1 MRAALAQAK
10 GAQPAVGEECMQNV
24 REETKRRSRRWGKIA
39 RAVAAELRVEA
50 PPRSLA
56 EALHKKRVVI
66 TGASSGIGRAVA
78 QLVAAHG
85 GVALLVARRRDKL
98 EEVQAEIVRAG
109 GEAELF
115 TADLSRA
122 EDCERLVS
130 ELLAAGQVDV
140 LINNAGRSIRRS
152 LRHAYD
158 RSHDFERTMAL
169 NYFGSLRLILGLM
182 PGMRA
187 RKSGHI
193 INVSSAGVLS
203 RTPRFAAYI
212 ASKAALDAFTQ
223 VAAAEAYGDR
233 VYFSTVYMPL
243 VRTPMIEPTA
253 IYRKAPALTPEQAAE
268 LTLSALLSRKS
279 KISTMFG
286 NWMAASHALRPIG
299 TLRVLNAVY
308 RMTAGGERARPVAKS
323 HSAVSP

>member
-1 MRAALAQAK
+1 MEESTQRAK
-10 GAQPAVGEECMQNV
+10 PRG
-24 REETKRRSRRWGKIA
+24 RRWGEIA
-39 RAVAAELRVEA
+39 RALAAELRPEPA
-50 PPRSLA
+50 PRSLA
-56 EALHKKRVVI
+56 QALQGKRAVI
-66 TGASSGIGRAVA
+66 TGASSGIGRALA
-78 QLVAAHG
+78 LAVAAQG
-85 GVALLVARRRDKL
+85 GVPVMVARRRDKL
-98 EEVQAEIVRAG
+98 EQVKREIEAAG

-115 TADLSRA
+115 VADLSLA

-130 ELLAAGQVDV
+130 ELTRAGDV
-140 LINNAGRSIRRS
+140 HILINNAGRSIRRA

-187 RKSGHI
+187 RRSGHI
-193 INVSSAGVLS
+193 INVSSAGVLA

-223 VAAAEAYGDR
+223 VAAAEAYGDH

-253 IYRKAPALTPEQAAE
+253 IYRTAPALTPEQAAE

-286 NWMAASHALRPIG
+286 DFLAASHALRPTG

-308 RMTAGGERARPVAKS
+308 RMTAGASQGRGTNPGAKS
-323 HSAVSP
+323 HSAVSQ

>member
-1 MRAALAQAK
+1 MKAAGRVTGEAVMEDNTQRA
-10 GAQPAVGEECMQNV
+10 
-24 REETKRRSRRWGKIA
+24 KRLGRRWHKIA
-39 RAVAAELRVEA
+39 RAVAAEIRSES
-50 PPRSLA
+50 PPRSLS
-56 EALHKKRVVI
+56 EALRTKRVVI
-66 TGASSGIGRAVA
+66 TGASSGIGRALA
-78 QLVAAHG
+78 LTVAAHG

-98 EEVQAEIVRAG
+98 EEVQREIAAQG
-109 GEAELF
+109 GASEVF
-115 TADLSRA
+115 VADLSLA

-130 ELLAAGQVDV
+130 ELIAAGEVDV

-187 RKSGHI
+187 RRSGHV
-193 INVSSAGVLS
+193 INVSSAGVLA

-223 VAAAEAYGDR
+223 VAAAEAYGDH

-286 NWMAASHALRPIG
+286 DFLAASHALRPTG

-308 RMTAGGERARPVAKS
+308 RMTAGQRAKS
-323 HSAVSP
+323 GASARSLVSQ

>member
-1 MRAALAQAK
+1 
-10 GAQPAVGEECMQNV
+10 MQNV
-24 REETKRRSRRWGKIA
+24 PEQTKRRARRWGKIA
-39 RAVAAELRVEA
+39 RAALAELRPEA

-56 EALHKKRVVI
+56 EALHEKRVVI
-66 TGASSGIGRAVA
+66 TGASSGIGRAIA
-78 QLVAAHG
+78 REVAARG
-85 GVALLVARRRDKL
+85 GIALLVARRREEL
-98 EEVQAEIVRAG
+98 ELVQAEIAERG
-109 GEAELF
+109 GRAELF
-115 TADLSRA
+115 TADLSLA
-122 EDCERLVS
+122 EDCQRVVA
-130 ELLAAGQVDV
+130 ELLRAGQVDV

-193 INVSSAGVLS
+193 INVSSAGVLA

-223 VAAAEAYGDR
+223 VAAAEAYGDH

-253 IYRKAPALTPEQAAE
+253 IYKNARALTPEQAAE

-286 NWMAASHALRPIG
+286 NWIAASHALRPLG

-308 RMTAGGERARPVAKS
+308 RMTAGGERARSVAKPY
-323 HSAVSP
+323 SAVTR